1 MRVEVTSTSIE
12 MDKVATLTILAIFSV
27 TISYVVTRPVGNI
40 LDQNNNQEV
49 QNTPGVSNH
58 DVQVLNNMK
67 NLLLR
72 IMKRGGRGCIF
83 NLGLS
88 HNCDYEAAIGKGS
101 CKKKCAEDNPF
112 FNHFFLHLC

>member
-1 MRVEVTSTSIE
+1 
-12 MDKVATLTILAIFSV
+12 MDKVTSLTILAIFSV
-27 TISYVVTRPVGNI
+27 TISYVKTMSICNI

-58 DVQVLNNMK
+58 DAQVSNNIK

-101 CKKKCAEDNPF
+101 
-112 FNHFFLHLC
+112 